1 MPFVSHLS
9 FPLSS
14 SITERQ
20 WTDTSSFG
28 CLLPQRRLPPTAL
41 ATEAD
46 VCDQLHGDGQS
57 DRCASHLPALKR
69 TADQSR
75 LSAAATGNKRQT
87 HGTVTIWV
95 HTYLRMETV
104 SVCPCVGH
112 ETGPG
117 HACCKDRRR
126 RRLHWSD
133 CHWARERVCTS
144 VVSVRVW
151 PLCSWCCISYT
162 FPSPPSSLCRYYS
175 IPIATLDFSSLYP
188 SIMMAHN
195 LCYTTLLQKGSVEK
209 YRCAVILFV
218 CVVYA
223 GSPREIR
230 FGFVSVCYFPA
241 LVSLNFVP
249 WQLKCMLGNV
259 SQNSCH
265 FFAISLSLYPG

>member
-1 MPFVSHLS
+1 MLFVSYLS

-14 SITERQ
+14 SITEWQ

-28 CLLPQRRLPPTAL
+28 CLLPERRLPSTAL

-112 ETGPG
+112 ETGSG

-133 CHWARERVCTS
+133 CHWARERVRTS
-144 VVSVRVW
+144 VVSVMVW
-151 PLCSWCCISYT
+151 LLSALGVASHIPFHHHLLLFVGITAFLLPPWI
-162 FPSPPSSLCRYYS
+162 SPPCIHPSWWLTICATPPCCRKAQWRNTGVQLFFLCVWFMLE
-175 IPIATLDFSSLYP
+175 ILEKLGLV
-188 SIMMAHN
+188 
-195 LCYTTLLQKGSVEK
+195 LCQ
-209 YRCAVILFV
+209 I
-218 CVVYA
+218 
-223 GSPREIR
+223 
-230 FGFVSVCYFPA
+230 
-241 LVSLNFVP
+241 
-249 WQLKCMLGNV
+249 
-259 SQNSCH
+259 
-265 FFAISLSLYPG
+265 AISRLLFP